1 MSTGTQSIR
10 NVAFVGH
17 GATGKTT
24 LTENLLFLGGS
35 IPKAETVES
44 GKTVSDYQEDEIAKK
59 ISIHLSVSHLAWQD
73 VKINL
78 LDAPGSFDFVGEV
91 VAALRAAETAVV
103 VVGADVGVQIETIKV
118 WRRLAALNMPRIVF
132 VNKMDREHASFTK
145 TLEDLRQ
152 KLGGTFVPITIPVG
166 ESADFSGVVD
176 IVRGK
181 AYLGGG
187 KKTQA
192 SEIPATVA
200 EVALEAKTALVE
212 AAAEGDD
219 ALMEKYLEQETLSDA
234 EIKIGIAKA
243 LAANKVVPVLC
254 GSALNGMGLECFLEF
269 LAASAC
275 PPPAEVKAEVD
286 GVEGKV
292 AVKADGKPACFVF
305 KTSID
310 QFSGRL
316 SLVKVLSGTLAGDS
330 ELQNVREGRR
340 ERISKLYTLM
350 GKTLEDV
357 SSLPAGDIGV
367 LNKLAT
373 VTTGDSLCASDL
385 PVRFPPLEVPQPVHA
400 VTIHADSKKDEDKV
414 NQALGRF
421 MEEDL
426 TLRLRFDPETKESV
440 LSGMGEQ
447 HITYVLERIRVAQ
460 KITIE
465 TKVPRVAYRETITK
479 PAGAEYQHKKQTG
492 GHGQYAKV
500 VLEVQPLPRGEHFKF
515 TNAIF
520 GGAVSRGYIPGVEK
534 GIVDGMEGGVLAG
547 YPMTGIEARI
557 VDGKEHPVDSSE
569 MAFKLAA
576 KGALRE
582 SVSKAGPV
590 LLEPIMNLSVFVDE
604 HYLGDVMSDLS
615 SRRGKVLGQEPIGG
629 GIMEVKAQV
638 PQAEL
643 LRYSI
648 DLRARTSG
656 TASFE
661 VEFSHYSGIT
671 GRIAEDV
678 IKAAASRKAEE
689 AE

>member
-10 NVAFVGH
+10 NLAFVGH

-24 LTENLLFLGGS
+24 LTENLLFTGGA

-44 GKTVSDYQEDEIAKK
+44 GKTVSDYQEDEIAKR
-59 ISIHLSVSHLAWQD
+59 ISIHLSVSHLAWQGT
-73 VKINL
+73 KINL
-78 LDAPGSFDFVGEV
+78 LDTPGSADFVGEV

-118 WRRLAALNMPRIVF
+118 WRRLNALNKPRVVF
-132 VNKMDREHASFTK
+132 INKMDREHADFAK

-152 KLGGTFVPITIPVG
+152 KFGGTLVPATIPVG
-166 ESADFSGVVD
+166 EASEFQGIVD
-176 IVRGK
+176 VAKGK
-181 AYLGGG
+181 AFIGSGR
-187 KKTQA
+187 KAQA
-192 SEIPATVA
+192 TDIPAEVKDTA
-200 EVALEAKTALVE
+200 EEAKSRLIE

-219 ALMEKYLEQETLSDA
+219 ALMEKYLEQESLSDA
-234 EIKIGIAKA
+234 EIQFGIAKG
-243 LAANKVVPVLC
+243 LAAGKIVPVLC
-254 GSALNGMGLECFLEF
+254 GSALTGAGLEAFLDF
-269 LAASAC
+269 VVASAC
-275 PPPAEVKAEVD
+275 PPPATVAAEQSDQPVQIEVD
-286 GVEGKV
+286 PEGKV
-292 AVKADGKPACFVF
+292 SCFVF

-316 SLVKVLSGTLAGDS
+316 SLVKVLSGTLRGDT
-330 ELQNVREGRR
+330 ELLNVREGRR
-340 ERISKLYTLM
+340 ERISKLHSVL
-350 GKTLEDV
+350 GKTLEEA
-357 SSLPAGDIGV
+357 SSFAAGDIGV
-367 LNKLAT
+367 LNKLST
-373 VTTGDSLCASDL
+373 VVTNDSLCATDF
-385 PVRFPPLEVPQPVHA
+385 PIRFPSLEAPQPLHA
-400 VTIHADSKKDEDKV
+400 VSIHSASKKDEDKV

-421 MEEDL
+421 LEEDL

-447 HITYVLERIRVAQ
+447 HLNNVLERIRNAQ
-460 KITIE
+460 KIEIRTR
-465 TKVPRVAYRETITK
+465 VPRVAYRETITK

-500 VLEVQPLPRGEHFKF
+500 VLEVEPLPRGEHFKF

-534 GIVDGMEGGVLAG
+534 GIVEGMDGGVLAG
-547 YPMTGIEARI
+547 YPMTGLEARI

-576 KGALRE
+576 KGALKE

-590 LLEPIMNLSVFVDE
+590 LLEPIMSLSVFVDE

-615 SRRGKVLGQEPIGG
+615 SRRGRVLGQEPVGG

-661 VEFSHYSGIT
+661 VEFSHYSSIA

-678 IKAAASRKAEE
+678 IKAAANRKAEDSE
-689 AE
+689 